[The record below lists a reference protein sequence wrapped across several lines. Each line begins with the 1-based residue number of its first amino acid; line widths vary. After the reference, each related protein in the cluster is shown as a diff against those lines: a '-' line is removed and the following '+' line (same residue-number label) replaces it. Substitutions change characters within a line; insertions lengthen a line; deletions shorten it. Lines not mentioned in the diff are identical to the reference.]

1 MMMTAW
7 LVLVF
12 IGAGA
17 DGAQAPARA
26 ITLEEAIA
34 SGLANSHRLA
44 ELQARK
50 EAADAAEAGR
60 AAASLPVVALLGG
73 YARTN
78 HVQEFGIVSPGQ
90 PIRLLYPDLPDNYHA
105 RIDLNWPVY
114 SGGRNDA
121 LERAA
126 AAEGQ
131 AAGEDL
137 EAARA
142 DLRLEI
148 TRAFWAI
155 VTARETE
162 HVLAQSI
169 DSVDAHVRDLRTRLQ
184 QGLIPPNEVL
194 TAEAQQ
200 ARQRVAAIEAHNTR
214 AIAEAD
220 LKRLMGSD
228 DPEPLE
234 PAAAF
239 DLIPAAPA
247 AAAELEAQARA
258 RRPERRALVERAAAS
273 RAREDA
279 VHAGARPQVG
289 IAAGFDYANPN
300 PHIFPRRG
308 IWQDSWDV
316 SANVSW
322 LLWDGGRR
330 RADEAEAAASSR
342 AIDARLGEID
352 RQITFEVR
360 QRWLEVDSN
369 RAAID
374 AAAAG
379 VQSATEARRVVG
391 ERYRAGVATSTDVL
405 DAELDVLQA
414 ELDLARAHANTQLAL
429 ARLDR
434 AAGK

>member
-1 MMMTAW
+1 MIIAPL
-7 LVLVF
+7 LVL
-12 IGAGA
+12 ALMGA
-17 DGAQAPARA
+17 DQSQAPAKNM
-26 ITLEEAIA
+26 TLEEAIA
-34 SGLANSHRLA
+34 RGLANSQRLA

-50 EAADAAEAGR
+50 AVAEAAEAGR
-60 AAASLPVVALLGG
+60 AAASLPVVALTGG
-73 YARTN
+73 YTRTN

-90 PIRLLYPDLPDNYHA
+90 PPRIIYPDVPDNYHA
-105 RIDLNWPVY
+105 RLDLNWPVY

-126 AAEGQ
+126 AAERQ
-131 AAGEDL
+131 ATGEDL

-162 HVLAQSI
+162 RVLAQSI
-169 DSVDAHVRDLRTRLQ
+169 ESVDAHVRDLRTRLQ

-200 ARQRVAAIEAHNTR
+200 ARERVASIEAHNTR

-220 LKRLMGSD
+220 LKRLTGSD

-239 DLIPAAPA
+239 DTTPSLPGA
-247 AAAELEAQARA
+247 AADLEAQARE

-279 VHAGARPQVG
+279 VRAGARPQLGVT
-289 IAAGFDYANPN
+289 AGYDYANPN
-300 PHIFPRRG
+300 PRIFPRRG
-308 IWQDSWDV
+308 VWQDSWDV
-316 SANVSW
+316 SANVTW

-330 RADEAEAAASSR
+330 RAEEAEAVASSR
-342 AIDARLGEID
+342 AIDARIGEID
-352 RQITFEVR
+352 RQIAFEVR
-360 QRWLEVDSN
+360 QRWLEVDSS

-379 VQSATEARRVVG
+379 VRSATEARRVVA
-391 ERYRAGVATSTDVL
+391 ERYGAGVATTTDIL

-414 ELDLARAHANTQLAL
+414 ELDLTRAHANTHLAL

>member
-1 MMMTAW
+1 
-7 LVLVF
+7 V
-12 IGAGA
+12 
-17 DGAQAPARA
+17 
-26 ITLEEAIA
+26 
-34 SGLANSHRLA
+34 
-44 ELQARK
+44 
-50 EAADAAEAGR
+50 EAGR
-60 AAASLPVVALLGG
+60 AAASLPIVALAGG
-73 YARTN
+73 YSRTN

-90 PIRLLYPDLPDNYHA
+90 PVRILYPDLPDNYHA
-105 RIDLNWPVY
+105 RIDLNWLAY
-114 SGGRNDA
+114 SGGRNEA

-126 AAEGQ
+126 AAERQ
-131 AAGEDL
+131 ATGEDL

-148 TRAFWAI
+148 TRAFWTI

-162 HVLAQSI
+162 HVLSQSI

-220 LKRLMGSD
+220 LKRLIGSD
-228 DPEPLE
+228 GPEPLE
-234 PAAAF
+234 PAATF
-239 DLIPAAPA
+239 DVTPGAPA
-247 AAAELEAQARA
+247 PSAELEAQARA
-258 RRPERRALVERAAAS
+258 RRPERRALMERAAAS

-279 VHAGARPQVG
+279 VRAGGRPQLGVT
-289 IAAGFDYANPN
+289 AGYDYANPN

-316 SANVSW
+316 SANVTW
-322 LLWDGGRR
+322 QLWDGGRR
-330 RADEAEAAASSR
+330 RAEEAEAAASSR
-342 AIDARLGEID
+342 AIDARIGEID
-352 RQITFEVR
+352 RQIAFEVR

-379 VQSATEARRVVG
+379 VQSATEARRVVA

-414 ELDLARAHANTQLAL
+414 ELDLTRAQANTRLAL